1 MDFVIDQIQAR
12 RTEIAQLCRQYHVRR
27 LAVFGS
33 AVAGEFDPERSDID
47 FLVEFEPLEFG
58 QYTKTYFGLLDSLAA
73 LFSRKVD
80 LVIWKDVI
88 NPYMR
93 QSIEASQALLYA
105 A

>member
-1 MDFVIDQIQAR
+1 
-12 RTEIAQLCRQYHVRR
+12 VRR

-33 AVAGEFDPERSDID
+33 AIRDDFDPARSDID

-58 QYTKTYFGLLDSLAA
+58 QYGKSYFGLLDSLTA
-73 LFSRKVD
+73 LFSRKID
-80 LVIWKDVI
+80 LVIWKDVV

-93 QSIEASQALLYA
+93 RSIETTQELLYA